1 MAWLSLDAAT
11 PASGC
16 LEVIRGSHL
25 RGVCTAEIFA
35 DEATVESF
43 DERERLHLP
52 AEPGELIL
60 LHNLLLHRSAANS
73 QDQVRACCHRLP
85 APLLRGA

>member
-35 DEATVESF
+35 DEATVASF

-73 QDQVRACCHRLP
+73 QDQVCACRRLL
-85 APLLRGA
+85 ASFLHGF